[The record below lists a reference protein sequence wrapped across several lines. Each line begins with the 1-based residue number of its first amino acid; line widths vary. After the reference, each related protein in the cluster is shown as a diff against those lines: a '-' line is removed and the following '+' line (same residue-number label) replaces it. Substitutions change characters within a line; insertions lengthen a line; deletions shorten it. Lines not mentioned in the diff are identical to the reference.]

1 LGNGLTLTIEED
13 TYNIMSIKKQLL
25 QQIKTQREESGKKKK
40 FSGNLM
46 DYIEM
51 VEKDPDIVKSSHK
64 RLHDAIEEHGSYVM
78 PDSDSRKF
86 KVFDGESIK
95 IHKYFEGEF
104 FGMETVIEKVM
115 SFLSSAAHKG
125 EESRQVLLLMGPVGA
140 GKSALT
146 EHIKKALEGK
156 KYYTLKNDPHR
167 GEPLQLIPRSLRPS
181 VEAALN
187 VKIDGDISPIARH
200 KLLND
205 YEGKYE
211 NFEVEEVTFSQR
223 GRRGVASVPPMDANS
238 QDVSVLI
245 GSVDISKLDKFAED
259 DPRSLSLNGAFN
271 VGNRGVVE
279 LVEVFKN
286 EIEFLHTIITATQ
299 EKRVPS
305 PGKSDMLHFDGVIL
319 AHCNEA
325 EWNRFQSEHTNE
337 AIMDRIVKISVP
349 YCLELNQEVKIYEK
363 MLGKSDFKAH
373 IAPHTLKI
381 ASMFSVMSRLKES
394 AKCDALTK
402 MKIYNG
408 EEVLEK
414 GRVRKVDIKDLREEA
429 KHEGLDGISTR
440 FITKALDNAL
450 TASDKGMI
458 TPISVMDSLTKM
470 VKEQLV
476 DESFKTKCLELLQK
490 TIREEYL
497 KILETEIAKAF
508 ISAYEEQA
516 QSLFDS
522 YLDNAEAYTTRAKLK
537 DRVTKEERKPD
548 EGFMASI
555 EEQIGVTGSSR
566 DGFRSDVTAYM
577 FAKMR
582 KGEHVSYKTY
592 EPLKNAIESF
602 LISSVKSMARIVT
615 KSKTRDDDQKKKYSE
630 MVETLIKEYHYS
642 AESAEEI
649 LVFASNNLWR
659 DS

>member
-1 LGNGLTLTIEED
+1 
-13 TYNIMSIKKQLL
+13 MSSIKKQLL
-25 QQIKTQREESGKKKK
+25 QQIKTQREESNKVKK
-40 FSGNLM
+40 FSGNLI
-46 DYIEM
+46 DYVEI
-51 VEKDPDIVKSSHK
+51 VEKDPTIVKSAHK
-64 RLHDAIEEHGSYVM
+64 RLHDAIEEHGSYIM
-78 PDSDSRKF
+78 SDSDSRKF
-86 KVFDGESIK
+86 KIFDGEQIK

-156 KYYTLKNDPHR
+156 KYYTLKGDPHR
-167 GEPLQLIPRSLRPS
+167 GEPLQLIPRSLRSS
-181 VEAALN
+181 VESSLK
-187 VKIDGDISPIARH
+187 VKIDGDISPVARH

-205 YEGKYE
+205 YAGKYE
-211 NFEVEEVTFSQR
+211 DFEVEETTFSQR

-349 YCLELNQEVKIYEK
+349 YCLELNQEMKIYEK

-381 ASMFSVMSRLKES
+381 VSMFSIMSRLKDS
-394 AKCDALTK
+394 AKCDLLTK

-408 EEVLEK
+408 EDVLEK

-429 KHEGLDGISTR
+429 KHEGMEGISTR

-450 TASDKGMI
+450 TASDKAMI

-470 VKEQLV
+470 VKEQLI
-476 DESFKTKCLELLQK
+476 DESFKSKCLELLQK

-497 KILETEIAKAF
+497 KILENEIAKAF

-516 QSLFDS
+516 QALFDS
-522 YLDNAEAYTTRAKLK
+522 YLDNAEAHTTHAKLK

-555 EEQIGVTGSSR
+555 EEQIGVTGSAR

-582 KGEHVSYKTY
+582 RGEKVSYTTY
-592 EPLKNAIESF
+592 EPLKNAIESY
-602 LISSVKSMARIVT
+602 LISSVRSMARIVT
-615 KSKTRDDDQKKKYSE
+615 KSKTRDEDQQKKYSD
-630 MVETLIKEYHYS
+630 MVETMIKNYS
-642 AESAEEI
+642 YSPESAEEV
-649 LVFASNNLWR
+649 LVFAANNLWR

>member
-1 LGNGLTLTIEED
+1 
-13 TYNIMSIKKQLL
+13 MSIKKQLL
-25 QQIKTQREESGKKKK
+25 QRIKSAREESKKEQK

-51 VEKDPDIVKSSHK
+51 VEKNPDIIKSSHK
-64 RLHDAIEEHGSYVM
+64 RLHDAIVEHGSYAM

-86 KVFDGESIK
+86 KIFDGETIK
-95 IHKYFEGEF
+95 IHKYFDGEF
-104 FGMETVIEKVM
+104 FGMETVIEKIM

-146 EHIKKALEGK
+146 EHVKKALEGK
-156 KYYTLKNDPHR
+156 KYYTLKGDPHR
-167 GEPLQLIPRSLRPS
+167 GEPLQLIPRSLRSS
-181 VEAALN
+181 VEEALN
-187 VKIDGDISPIARH
+187 IKIDGDISPIVRH

-205 YEGKYE
+205 YDGKYE
-211 NFEVEEVTFSQR
+211 DFEVEETTFSQR

-271 VGNRGVVE
+271 VGNRGIVE

-349 YCLELNQEVKIYEK
+349 YCLELNQEIKIYEK

-381 ASMFSVMSRLKES
+381 ASMFSVMSRLKDS

-414 GRVRKVDIKDLREEA
+414 GRVRKVDIRDLREEA
-429 KHEGLDGISTR
+429 RHEGLDGISTR

-458 TPISVMDSLTKM
+458 TPISVIDSLTKM
-470 VKEQLV
+470 VKEQLI
-476 DESFKTKCLELLQK
+476 DESLKTKCLELLQK

-522 YLDNAEAYTTRAKLK
+522 YLDNAEAHTTRAKIK
-537 DRVTKEERKPD
+537 DKITKEERKPD

-582 KGEHVSYKTY
+582 RGEKVSFKTY
-592 EPLKNAIESF
+592 EPLKNAIESY
-602 LISSVKSMARIVT
+602 LISSVRAMARIVT
-615 KSKTRDDDQKKKYSE
+615 KSKTRDEEQTRKHSD
-630 MVETLIKEYHYS
+630 MVSVMIKDYGYS

-649 LVFASNNLWR
+649 LIFAANNLWR

>member
-1 LGNGLTLTIEED
+1 
-13 TYNIMSIKKQLL
+13 MSSIKKQLL
-25 QQIKTQREESGKKKK
+25 QQIKMQREESNKVKK
-40 FSGNLM
+40 FSGNLI
-46 DYIEM
+46 DYVEI
-51 VEKDPDIVKSSHK
+51 VEKDPTIVKSAHK

-86 KVFDGESIK
+86 KIFDGEQIK

-146 EHIKKALEGK
+146 EHIKKVLEGK
-156 KYYTLKNDPHR
+156 KYFTLKGDPHR
-167 GEPLQLIPRSLRPS
+167 GEPLQLIPRSLRSS
-181 VEAALN
+181 VESSLG
-187 VKIDGDISPIARH
+187 VKIDGDISPVVRYM
-200 KLLND
+200 LLND
-205 YEGKYE
+205 YAGKYE
-211 NFEVEEVTFSQR
+211 DFEVEEVTFSQR

-238 QDVSVLI
+238 QDISVLV
-245 GSVDISKLDKFAED
+245 GSVDISKLDKYAED
-259 DPRSLSLNGAFN
+259 DPRALSLNGAFN
-271 VGNRGVVE
+271 VGNRGIVE

-349 YCLELNQEVKIYEK
+349 YCLELNQEMKIYEK
-363 MLGKSDFKAH
+363 MLGKSEFKSH
-373 IAPHTLKI
+373 IAPHTLRV
-381 ASMFSVMSRLKES
+381 AAMFSVMSRLKDS

-429 KHEGLDGISTR
+429 KNEGMDGISTR

-450 TASDKGMI
+450 TASDKNMI
-458 TPISVMDSLTKM
+458 TPISVLDSLTKM
-470 VKEQLV
+470 VKEQLI
-476 DESFKTKCLELLQK
+476 DEQLKTKCLELLQK

-497 KILETEIAKAF
+497 KILEVEIAKAF
-508 ISAYEEQA
+508 IAAYEEQA

-522 YLDNAEAYTTRAKLK
+522 YLDNAEAHTTRAKLK
-537 DRVTKEERKPD
+537 DKVTKEERKPD
-548 EGFMASI
+548 EKFMESI
-555 EEQIGVTGSSR
+555 EEQIGVTGSAK

-582 KGEHVSYKTY
+582 RGEKVSFKTY
-592 EPLKNAIESF
+592 EPLKNAIESY
-602 LISSVKSMARIVT
+602 LISSVRSMARIVT
-615 KSKTRDDDQKKKYSE
+615 KSKTRDEDQQKKYSD
-630 MVETLIKEYHYS
+630 MVETMIKNYS
-642 AESAEEI
+642 YSPESAEEV
-649 LVFASNNLWR
+649 LVFAANNLWR

>member
-1 LGNGLTLTIEED
+1 
-13 TYNIMSIKKQLL
+13 
-25 QQIKTQREESGKKKK
+25 
-40 FSGNLM
+40 M

-51 VEKDPDIVKSSHK
+51 VEKDPSVVKSAHK
-64 RLHDAIEEHGSYVM
+64 RLHDAIEEHGSYVV
-78 PDSDSRKF
+78 PDSDPRKF
-86 KVFDGESIK
+86 KIFDGENIK

-115 SFLSSAAHKG
+115 SYLSSAAHKG

-156 KYYTLKNDPHR
+156 KYYTLKGDPHR
-167 GEPLQLIPRSLRPS
+167 GEPLQLIPRSLRSS
-181 VEAALN
+181 VEASLN
-187 VKIDGDISPIARH
+187 VKIDGDISPVARH

-205 YEGKYE
+205 YAGKYE
-211 NFEVEEVTFSQR
+211 DFEVEEVTFSQR

-363 MLGKSDFKAH
+363 MLGKSEFTSH

-381 ASMFSVMSRLKES
+381 ASMFSVMSRLKDS
-394 AKCDALTK
+394 AKCDLLTK

-408 EEVLEK
+408 EDVLEK

-429 KHEGLDGISTR
+429 KHEGMDGISTR

-450 TASDKGMI
+450 TASDKNMI

-470 VKEQLV
+470 VKEQLI
-476 DESFKTKCLELLQK
+476 DEQFKTKCLELLQK

-508 ISAYEEQA
+508 ITAYEEQA
-516 QSLFDS
+516 QSLFES

-548 EGFMASI
+548 EQFMTSI

-582 KGEHVSYKTY
+582 RGEKVSYSTY
-592 EPLKNAIESF
+592 EPLKNAIESY
-602 LISSVKSMARIVT
+602 LISSVRSMARIVT
-615 KSKTRDDDQKKKYSE
+615 KSKTRDEDQQKKYSD
-630 MVETLIKEYHYS
+630 MVETMIKNYS
-642 AESAEEI
+642 YSPESAEEV
-649 LVFASNNLWR
+649 LVFAANNLWR

>member
-1 LGNGLTLTIEED
+1 
-13 TYNIMSIKKQLL
+13 MSAKQKLLEKIKSA
-25 QQIKTQREESGKKKK
+25 REESAKNQK

-46 DYIEM
+46 DYIEL
-51 VEKDPDIVKSSHK
+51 VEKDPTIVKSAHR
-64 RLHDAIEEHGSYVM
+64 RLFEAIEEHGSYAM
-78 PDSDSRKF
+78 PDSDTRKF
-86 KVFDGESIK
+86 KVFDGENIK
-95 IHKYFEGEF
+95 IHKYFDGEF
-104 FGMETVIEKVM
+104 FGMETVVEKVM

-156 KYYTLKNDPHR
+156 KYYHLKGDPHR
-167 GEPLQLIPRSLRPS
+167 GEPLQLIPRSLRAS
-181 VEAALN
+181 FEKELGVR
-187 VKIDGDISPIARH
+187 IDGDISPVARH

-205 YEGKYE
+205 YAGKYE
-211 NFEVEEVTFSQR
+211 EFEVEETSFSQR
-223 GRRGVASVPPMDANS
+223 ARRGVAAVPPMDANS

-259 DPRSLSLNGAFN
+259 DPRALSLNGAFN
-271 VGNRGVVE
+271 VGNRGIVE

-299 EKRVPS
+299 EKRIPS

-337 AIMDRIVKISVP
+337 AIMDRIVKIAVP
-349 YCLELNQEVKIYEK
+349 YCLELSQEMKIYEK
-363 MLGKSDFKAH
+363 MLGKSDFNAH
-373 IAPHTLKI
+373 IAPHTLKV
-381 ASMFSVMSRLKES
+381 ASMFSVMSRLKPTN
-394 AKCDALTK
+394 KCDLLTK

-429 KHEGLDGISTR
+429 KHEGMDGISTR

-450 TASDKGMI
+450 TASDKGMV
-458 TPISVMDSLTKM
+458 TPVSVIESITKM
-470 VKEQLV
+470 VKEQIV
-476 DESFKTKCLELLQK
+476 DEQFKTRCLEIIQK
-490 TIREEYL
+490 TVREEYL

-508 ISAYEEQA
+508 ITAYEEQA
-516 QSLFDS
+516 QSLFDT
-522 YLDNAEAYTTRAKLK
+522 YLDNAEAYTTRARLK

-548 EGFMASI
+548 EAFMTSI
-555 EEQIGVTGSSR
+555 EEQIGITGSSR
-566 DGFRSDVTAYM
+566 DGFRSDVAAYM

-582 KGEHVSYKTY
+582 RGEKVNFRSY
-592 EPLKNAIESF
+592 EPLREAIESF
-602 LISSVKSMARIVT
+602 LISSVKSVARIVT
-615 KSKTRDDDQKKKYSE
+615 KSKTRDDEQQKKYNE
-630 MVETLIKEYHYS
+630 MVETLIKDYGYNEDS
-642 AESAEEI
+642 AAEALI
-649 LVFASNNLWR
+649 YASNNLWR

>member
-1 LGNGLTLTIEED
+1 
-13 TYNIMSIKKQLL
+13 MSIKKQLL
-25 QQIKTQREESGKKKK
+25 QQIKAQREESSKNKK
-40 FSGNLM
+40 FSGSLM

-51 VEKDPDIVKSSHK
+51 VEKDPTVVKSAHK
-64 RLHDAIEEHGSYVM
+64 RLHDAIEEHGSCVM

-86 KVFDGESIK
+86 KIFDGEQIK

-146 EHIKKALEGK
+146 EHIKRALEGK
-156 KYYTLKNDPHR
+156 KYFALKDDPHR
-167 GEPLQLIPRSLRPS
+167 GEPLQLIPRSLRSS
-181 VEAALN
+181 VEGALK
-187 VKIDGDISPIARH
+187 VKIDGDISPVARH

-205 YEGKYE
+205 YAGKYE
-211 NFEVEEVTFSQR
+211 EFEVEELTFSQR
-223 GRRGVASVPPMDANS
+223 ARRGVASVPPMDANS

-259 DPRSLSLNGAFN
+259 DPRALSLNGAFN
-271 VGNRGVVE
+271 VGNRGIVE

-349 YCLELNQEVKIYEK
+349 YCLELDQEVKIYEK

-373 IAPHTLKI
+373 IAPHTLKV

-394 AKCDALTK
+394 AKCDPLTK

-458 TPISVMDSLTKM
+458 TPISVMDSLMKM
-470 VKEQLV
+470 VKEQLI
-476 DESFKTKCLELLQK
+476 DEQFKTKCLELIQK

-508 ISAYEEQA
+508 IAAYEEQA

-522 YLDNAEAYTTRAKLK
+522 YLDNAEAHTTRAKLK

-548 EGFMASI
+548 EQFMTSI
-555 EEQIGVTGSSR
+555 EEQIGVTGSAK

-582 KGEHVSYKTY
+582 RGEKVSFKTY
-592 EPLKNAIESF
+592 EPLKNAIESY
-602 LISSVKSMARIVT
+602 LISSVRSMARIVT
-615 KSKTRDDDQKKKYSE
+615 KSKTRDEDQQKKYSE
-630 MVETLIKEYHYS
+630 MVETMIKDYGYT

-649 LVFASNNLWR
+649 LAFAANNLWR